1 MEDHIPSLLWPSLA
15 IAPVSLRAKAE
26 VLPAATKHRPPPWD
40 LDPGLS
46 SCHFSTCLCFWAAR
60 DSSMWSCFVSGA
72 KCKMESVCSLFSFRP
87 KSLDGNGGLWYSEH
101 GLGTVSIIMPCTVF
115 VSSFHKL
122 DNGTSDYKKLVM
134 FMICIG
140 NKFKPTSF
148 GFSHPSLLTDSH
160 RGDVIRAI
168 QYTVVKRALF
178 LKSENLS
185 PVVSAVDSNW
195 ENLHSCSEHLLP
207 VVFLQSHF
215 PSQTPEKATDILIWY
230 WSLPCFPYR
239 CP

>member
-1 MEDHIPSLLWPSLA
+1 
-15 IAPVSLRAKAE
+15 
-26 VLPAATKHRPPPWD
+26 
-40 LDPGLS
+40 
-46 SCHFSTCLCFWAAR
+46 
-60 DSSMWSCFVSGA
+60 
-72 KCKMESVCSLFSFRP
+72 
-87 KSLDGNGGLWYSEH
+87 
-101 GLGTVSIIMPCTVF
+101 MPRTVF

-122 DNGTSDYKKLVM
+122 DNGTSNYKKLVM
-134 FMICIG
+134 FMICLG
-140 NKFKPTSF
+140 NKLKPTSF

-185 PVVSAVDSNW
+185 PVVSAVDSNC